1 MHLTLL
7 SIAVKYTKTYEPP
20 YVNLTNLFRLC
31 CLNTLILGQWCT
43 SISMV
48 SEGGDFIVHYNASI
62 SERGYVR

>member
-1 MHLTLL
+1 MYLMLL
-7 SIAVKYTKTYEPP
+7 SIAVKYMKTYEPP
-20 YVNLTNLFRLC
+20 HVDLTNLFPLC

-48 SEGGDFIVHYNASI
+48 SEGGDFIVHYSASI